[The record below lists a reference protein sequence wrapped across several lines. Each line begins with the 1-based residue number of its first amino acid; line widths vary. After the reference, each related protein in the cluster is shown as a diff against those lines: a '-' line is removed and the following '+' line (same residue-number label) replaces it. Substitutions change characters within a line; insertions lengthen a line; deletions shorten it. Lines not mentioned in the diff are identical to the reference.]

1 MKKFILSAVLL
12 TMLTATYAQYT
23 IQIIPIIDRRIEFGV
38 LNMFNIYSLTGA
50 EEAVSNNELLRY
62 NDVEGG
68 FINPGAYF
76 GYGYTIDMNSRDF
89 SVENLYKVGMFS
101 NKYTL
106 IGETTSFMGQNT
118 PGSTLVR
125 TEYDKL
131 YLHIQG
137 EVMAKFHLMRD
148 QLELGV
154 GVAGVFQ
161 LNLKDIGKI
170 KDVDFD
176 ATEEPI
182 YSIYPVVKGIYKIDQ
197 LYFSAT
203 AGVDLFQAFD
213 FNILRMMGLDN
224 SVQHVKVVPIL
235 FNLSVGYL
243 W

>member
-12 TMLTATYAQYT
+12 TVLTATYAQYT
-23 IQIIPIIDRRIEFGV
+23 IRIIPIIDRRIEFGV

-50 EEAVSNNELLRY
+50 EEAISNNELLRY
-62 NDVEGG
+62 NDIEGG

-106 IGETTSFMGQNT
+106 IGETSSFMGQNT
-118 PGSTLVR
+118 PESKLVR

-148 QLELGV
+148 QFELGV
-154 GVAGVFQ
+154 GAAGVLQ
-161 LNLKDIGKI
+161 INLSDIGNI
-170 KDVDFD
+170 KNGGEV
-176 ATEEPI
+176 EEPKFTI
-182 YSIYPVVKGIYKIDQ
+182 CPVVKGIYKLDQ

-203 AGVDLFQAFD
+203 AGVDLFQAFN
-213 FNILRMMGLDN
+213 FNIMRMMGFDN